1 MTWRQ
6 VGVVLIY
13 QEALKEAWISSFRSP
28 KWASP
33 LDGVVNLG
41 MDTGFVGVLMSSL

>member
-1 MTWRQ
+1 
-6 VGVVLIY
+6 VDF
-13 QEALKEAWISSFRSP
+13 SFRSP

-41 MDTGFVGVLMSSL
+41 MDTGFVGVLMSSLQFVGRSNY